1 MSTSMTASGRLTM
14 RCAPKLCHGPTGAR
28 KPASVSA
35 RWGSLP
41 CRCPYV
47 RLTTDAFPASSQ
59 SDLGSMMLSGD
70 LDDSSAKHGRKAA
83 GGSPR
88 GDGRRQAARLQRCG
102 KCGPCK
108 ATDCGTCQNCAD
120 KPRFGG
126 KGVKKQACVARR
138 CVSLTKHDDET
149 ADAADAMEVISSLAP
164 FSGDAL
170 MRTPSPD
177 PMSAEEAVAAGNGS
191 PTGVIEGPLSATPTM
206 TADKAFND
214 KAFGDAGVHDQ
225 PPTWPEVWGELSHP
239 WEEPPPAEADGLAAC
254 DLVAVPAFMNAD
266 HLESLA
272 PVDTALRL
280 DDWLS
285 EASVISAMA

>member
-1 MSTSMTASGRLTM
+1 MIL
-14 RCAPKLCHGPTGAR
+14 
-28 KPASVSA
+28 SV
-35 RWGSLP
+35 
-41 CRCPYV
+41 
-47 RLTTDAFPASSQ
+47 
-59 SDLGSMMLSGD
+59 DLE
-70 LDDSSAKHGRKAA
+70 DSSAKHGRKAA

-88 GDGRRQAARLQRCG
+88 GDSRRQAARLQRCG
-102 KCGPCK
+102 KCRPCK

-138 CVSLTKHDDET
+138 CVSLTKHEDET
-149 ADAADAMEVISSLAP
+149 ADAADAMETISSLAP
-164 FSGDAL
+164 FSGDVL
-170 MRTPSPD
+170 VMRTPSPD

-214 KAFGDAGVHDQ
+214 KAFGDAGVNDQ
-225 PPTWPEVWGELSHP
+225 PPSWPEVWGDLSPP
-239 WEEPPPAEADGLAAC
+239 WEEPPPDEPDELASE
-254 DLVAVPAFMNAD
+254 LVAVPAFMIAD

-272 PVDTALRL
+272 PVDAALRL

-285 EASVISAMA
+285 EASAVSAMA